1 MKMLKISLTPPI
13 VAISAMFLVL
23 TGSVR
28 AEIPTTL
35 EPGTAYVVNCETGNA
50 PAKIYV
56 ENASLTLENHA
67 WLECTD
73 MRSASGTNFTLHLTG
88 ESVMTNYI
96 NIAPGNYAHVVV
108 DEGSVLWWKSAN
120 TPCSAAGNRFNV
132 FAFTNATFFMSGNTS
147 LYGHDNTLLM
157 HNTTVLGGQTLQIG
171 GKDNVCAISGTSTF
185 PSGKTLAV
193 FNGTNTWVRI
203 ADNTLLK
210 VNNGGKIQSY
220 TDGTNGFYVG
230 KNAYLYFG
238 SSGLYSANTARHGR
252 IIVDEGGELS
262 VANGDGGG
270 ILGIDYQWI
279 TTNGT
284 FSCSN
289 NMVRVGDKLTDVDCR
304 LVLVGDKAKFYVRN
318 FSIGNA
324 SSNGTLTVVLR
335 PGPTGYNG
343 AAPIWSTTGGSING
357 GVFDID
363 MREAMQQVEPGEVYR
378 LPVARTWSA
387 MTLTVA
393 TLEKLNL
400 TAKLLP
406 EDAQLVKEGNI
417 LYCVARRQKGLMIL
431 VR

>member
-1 MKMLKISLTPPI
+1 MRLGTSDAIRRSTLTDI
-13 VAISAMFLVL
+13 DRI
-23 TGSVR
+23 
-28 AEIPTTL
+28 
-35 EPGTAYVVNCETGNA
+35 
-50 PAKIYV
+50 
-56 ENASLTLENHA
+56 
-67 WLECTD
+67 
-73 MRSASGTNFTLHLTG
+73 
-88 ESVMTNYI
+88 
-96 NIAPGNYAHVVV
+96 
-108 DEGSVLWWKSAN
+108 
-120 TPCSAAGNRFNV
+120 
-132 FAFTNATFFMSGNTS
+132 
-147 LYGHDNTLLM
+147 
-157 HNTTVLGGQTLQIG
+157 QIG
-171 GKDNVCAISGTSTF
+171 GKDNVCVFSGTSTF
-185 PSGKTLAV
+185 PSKKTLAV
-193 FNGTNTWVRI
+193 FGGTNTWVRI

-238 SSGLYSANTARHGR
+238 GSGIYSAETARHGR
-252 IIVDEGGELS
+252 IVVDEGGEMS
-262 VANGDGGG
+262 VGNGDGGG

-304 LVLVGDKAKFYVRN
+304 LVLVGDKAKFYAKN

-343 AAPIWSTTGGSING
+343 VAPIWSTAGGTISG

-363 MREAMQQVEPGEVYR
+363 MREAMQQVEPGKVYR
-378 LPVARTWSA
+378 LPVARTSSS
-387 MTLTVA
+387 MTLSAA
-393 TLEKLNL
+393 TLENLNAN
-400 TAKLLP
+400 AKLLP